1 MLINNKSMNVTIYLK
16 IYIDLEIKFLDM
28 NLVRNFNI
36 PGGSP
41 VWARPLS
48 KSQQFTQQSE

>member
-1 MLINNKSMNVTIYLK
+1 MNVTIYLK

-41 VWARPLS
+41 V
-48 KSQQFTQQSE
+48 